1 MDKKIL
7 IGVIVGV
14 IVVALIVGAVFYL
27 PTLQNTTTEK
37 TGEGVFIGFSL
48 GTLQEERWQKDRAAF
63 TAEAERLGAVVDI
76 QGANNDIAQQKAQI
90 RAMIA
95 EGVDV
100 LAIAPYDA
108 TSLTD
113 VINEAHAA
121 GIKVISYDRLITQV
135 PTDVYLSFDNEKV
148 GELEAQY
155 VVDAVKDKFKQGSK
169 LKFVYIGGSLTDN
182 NALLL
187 KEGAFKILQPEID
200 AGNIEIVYNNFT
212 QDWNPEVA
220 YGNMKSYLQKSSG
233 AVDAVVCAN
242 DGTAFGAI
250 TALGEYNL
258 AGKVPVSG
266 QDAELS
272 ACQRVVKGTQIATV
286 YKPIP
291 KLAAEGVKVAIQLA
305 KGEQVATN
313 SVVNNGQQDIPSVLL
328 TPIAVTKENIDDTII
343 KDGYHKR
350 EEVYQA

>member
-14 IVVALIVGAVFYL
+14 IVLALIVGAVIYI
-27 PTLQNTTTEK
+27 PKLQNTSSEK

-63 TAEAERLGAVVDI
+63 TAEAERLGAVVDV
-76 QGANNDIAQQKAQI
+76 QGANNNIDQQISQI

-100 LAIAPYDA
+100 LVIAPYDA
-108 TSLTD
+108 KSLVD
-113 VINEAHAA
+113 VINEAHTA
-121 GIKVISYDRLITQV
+121 GIKVISYDRLITGV
-135 PTDVYLSFDNEKV
+135 NADIYLSFDNEKV
-148 GELEAQY
+148 GEFEAQY
-155 VVDAVKDKFKQGSK
+155 ILDAVQSKLGQGKK

-187 KEGAFKILQPEID
+187 KEGAFKMLQPEID
-200 AGNIEIVYNNFT
+200 NGNIEVVYNNFT
-212 QDWNPEVA
+212 QDWNPEIA
-220 YGNMKSYLQKSSG
+220 YGNMKSYLQKSNG

-258 AGKVPVSG
+258 SGKIPVSG

-272 ACQRVVKGTQIATV
+272 ACQRVVQGTQTVTV

-291 KLAAEGVKVAIQLA
+291 KLAAEGVALAIQFA
-305 KGEQVATN
+305 KGENVVTTRT
-313 SVVNNGQQDIPSVLL
+313 VNNGQKDIPSVLL
-328 TPIAVTKENIDDTII
+328 EPIAVTKGNIDDTVI
-343 KDGYHKR
+343 KDGYQTR
-350 EEVYQA
+350 EEVYQG